1 MISSNKK
8 EIKHSARHH
17 DKRKDMHAYM
27 NKNELVFCKSDKS
40 YFDLNI
46 FNHNEN

>member
-27 NKNELVFCKSDKS
+27 NKKELVFVNPTS
-40 YFDLNI
+40 LI
-46 FNHNEN
+46 LI